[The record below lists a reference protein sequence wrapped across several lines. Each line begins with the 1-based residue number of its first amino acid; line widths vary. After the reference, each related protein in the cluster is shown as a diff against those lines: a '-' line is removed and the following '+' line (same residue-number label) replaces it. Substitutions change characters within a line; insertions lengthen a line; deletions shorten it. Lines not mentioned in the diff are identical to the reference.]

1 MFSHY
6 TKRITLTDIALLQN
20 MSDNLLL
27 RKLRLYILHN
37 IVLFLSKK
45 KKKNYKEVV
54 TINAG
59 KNITFD

>member
-45 KKKNYKEVV
+45 KKNYKEVV

-59 KNITFD
+59 KNITFH

>member
-45 KKKNYKEVV
+45 KKNYKEVV